1 MEPLEPLESLEPLE
15 PTKSI
20 ITINCRDLYK
30 QHYTMDILEHNIDNL
45 QIKIILHTQILT
57 ADFCAQYI
65 LDEAQATCME
75 DLYLIDFWY
84 VLRHQPHITEKEL
97 DIALDK
103 L

>member
-1 MEPLEPLESLEPLE
+1 ME
-15 PTKSI
+15 I
-20 ITINCRDLYK
+20 IKIIEDIENIEVINWRDLYK
-30 QHYTMDILEHNIDNL
+30 KKYTMDVLEYNINNL

-97 DIALDK
+97 DMALDK